1 MYNECTGTWCK
12 YGNAGVERVNMMGV
26 YSTIFFAYVA
36 GNILNI
42 LLNYKPINMNINLF

>member
-1 MYNECTGTWCK
+1 MGCVRCIYGVCMYNECTGTWCK

-42 LLNYKPINMNINLF
+42 LL